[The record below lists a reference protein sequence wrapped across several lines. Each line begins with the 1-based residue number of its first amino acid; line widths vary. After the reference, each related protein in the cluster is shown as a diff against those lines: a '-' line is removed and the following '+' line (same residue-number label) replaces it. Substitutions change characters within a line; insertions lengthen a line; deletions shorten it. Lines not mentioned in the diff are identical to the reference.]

1 MKLSSPTHVT
11 WVLRPH
17 ASLPLLAVTSLAAL
31 TITGSSRYAATTY
44 AAPARAASGQPT
56 LTFNVSAKL
65 AAAGSGDEGQPINS
79 KVWTKGSKARI
90 ETNFGGRPMVFL
102 ISPSYIYKL
111 IPSAKAGVRWKN
123 SQGAKVGGGSFD
135 LQALLRNPAQIR
147 SLLKSKGAKFESSSK
162 LGSTPVDIFVVPLA
176 GSNAGGSK
184 SRAYSAKGWL
194 RKSDSLPLRLD
205 INNNSFSA
213 IISWRDYKRGTAVA
227 DSLFAAPAGY
237 KIREAEGNPSL
248 LGF

>member
-1 MKLSSPTHVT
+1 MKLSFPTHDPR
-11 WVLRPH
+11 VLRPH
-17 ASLPLLAVTSLAAL
+17 ASLPSIAVSSFAIFSLA
-31 TITGSSRYAATTY
+31 GSAPISAPAH
-44 AAPARAASGQPT
+44 AAPAAASSGQPT

-65 AAAGSGDEGQPINS
+65 GASGAGEEGQPINS
-79 KVWTKGSKARI
+79 RVWTKGNKARI

-111 IPSAKAGVRWKN
+111 IPAAKAGVRWKN
-123 SQGAKVGGGSFD
+123 EKGAPAGGSFD

-147 SLLKSKGAKFESSSK
+147 ALLKNKGAKFEGSSK
-162 LGSTPVDIFVVPLA
+162 LGNTPVDVFVVPI
-176 GSNAGGSK
+176 SSKTGGSK

-213 IISWRDYKRGTAVA
+213 VISWRDYKRGTAVA
-227 DSLFAAPAGY
+227 DALFAAPQGY
-237 KIREAEGNPSL
+237 KIRDAEGSPSL